1 MTQFDKKGDTAEFDI
16 NAFLS
21 DAARENDEALSK
33 ERVRAS
39 EPVVEKEVPPAVQND
54 EVDTFKEAIKLRLSG
69 DKELASYAAGR
80 ESKLDNPEVEE
91 IFSIINSED
100 EKAEGHFKRLSEYD
114 EKKFKRT
121 VEQETLYSTGEMDA
135 VAPIVNK
142 EEAVETEAGGKTSV
156 FDPEYASLTE
166 RAVNGDLLDELIK
179 NDNEDQ
185 MKLGLADTKVM
196 DAIKE
201 GEGVDT
207 TNIKLQRALG
217 MINFVKGEENE
228 VEFID
233 ELDEAVEHEVK
244 KEREEKPNE
253 ERFEYRDPIQA
264 DEVEGILERALRRNV
279 GRVFA
284 AIAVAVAIFF
294 LEMGKGLPVY
304 LSPGRY
310 GLLYILVDMQL
321 LLFGALSCWDNVASG
336 IKGLVKGAPTPD
348 SVMACAIAVPLL
360 HCLVTCFADPHG
372 ESIKLYCF
380 CGAVSLVVNAL
391 TKLTV
396 SRRNLKSFGV
406 VREDGE
412 KYVAWAL
419 DAGAKEGSE
428 FYDYL
433 LEDSELYT
441 VRKTKFVD
449 GFIERLGRRPK
460 SDDLLQF
467 QLPLIVIGAVLA
479 FVFMYIKTKDI
490 YASYTVATALGCVSL
505 PLSSF
510 IVTALPVNIA
520 NMIAYQ
526 SNSTLIGNAVA
537 DEYENAG
544 VISFAD
550 SEVFP
555 AKNIKITGFRTYGD
569 HRIDKVIVDVGM
581 IFNKLGGPLS
591 TVFARAIEEKAAEP
605 NVFRIIDVSSDGL
618 IVTVDGRDF
627 YIGKKSFMRKNRFD
641 VRKDDT
647 DENFENGC
655 GSVMFVA
662 IDNELAAK
670 IYVKYKISSGFDAL
684 LKNMYAAGMCVC
696 IKTFDP
702 NISNEL
708 LERSIKFKKCP
719 IAILKPESQDEM
731 SGVSERVSGGIVT
744 NSSMHVFLKMFILCD
759 KIRHSIK
766 TNAII
771 NFVSVILSFFVVYLL
786 IYMDAAGIFGS
797 GMATLFQLI
806 WFIPIV
812 IFSFLM

>member
-1 MTQFDKKGDTAEFDI
+1 MG
-16 NAFLS
+16 
-21 DAARENDEALSK
+21 
-33 ERVRAS
+33 
-39 EPVVEKEVPPAVQND
+39 
-54 EVDTFKEAIKLRLSG
+54 
-69 DKELASYAAGR
+69 
-80 ESKLDNPEVEE
+80 
-91 IFSIINSED
+91 
-100 EKAEGHFKRLSEYD
+100 GH
-114 EKKFKRT
+114 
-121 VEQETLYSTGEMDA
+121 
-135 VAPIVNK
+135 
-142 EEAVETEAGGKTSV
+142 
-156 FDPEYASLTE
+156 SL
-166 RAVNGDLLDELIK
+166 
-179 NDNEDQ
+179 
-185 MKLGLADTKVM
+185 
-196 DAIKE
+196 
-201 GEGVDT
+201 
-207 TNIKLQRALG
+207 
-217 MINFVKGEENE
+217 
-228 VEFID
+228 
-233 ELDEAVEHEVK
+233 H
-244 KEREEKPNE
+244 
-253 ERFEYRDPIQA
+253 
-264 DEVEGILERALRRNV
+264 
-279 GRVFA
+279 
-284 AIAVAVAIFF
+284 
-294 LEMGKGLPVY
+294 
-304 LSPGRY
+304 
-310 GLLYILVDMQL
+310 
-321 LLFGALSCWDNVASG
+321 
-336 IKGLVKGAPTPD
+336 
-348 SVMACAIAVPLL
+348 
-360 HCLVTCFADPHG
+360 
-372 ESIKLYCF
+372 
-380 CGAVSLVVNAL
+380 
-391 TKLTV
+391 
-396 SRRNLKSFGV
+396 
-406 VREDGE
+406 
-412 KYVAWAL
+412 
-419 DAGAKEGSE
+419 
-428 FYDYL
+428 
-433 LEDSELYT
+433 
-441 VRKTKFVD
+441 
-449 GFIERLGRRPK
+449 
-460 SDDLLQF
+460 
-467 QLPLIVIGAVLA
+467 
-479 FVFMYIKTKDI
+479 
-490 YASYTVATALGCVSL
+490 
-505 PLSSF
+505 
-510 IVTALPVNIA
+510 
-520 NMIAYQ
+520 
-526 SNSTLIGNAVA
+526 LIGNAVA

-581 IFNKLGGPLS
+581 IFNKLGGLLS

-684 LKNMYAAGMCVC
+684 LKNMYTAGMCVC